1 VNRPDIVLVVLDTV
15 RAQSLSLYGHDR
27 PTTPF
32 LEQLAGRSVVYDRA
46 YAPSCWTVPS
56 HATLFTGLEPR
67 THRVG
72 GEQASLES
80 VAQPTLA
87 ERLSDAG
94 YRTAGVSSNPWIGP
108 AFGFER
114 GFERFTCGWKL
125 IQSGVDVASE
135 SITQGGQPVSEKL
148 RMALRGGPRTALA
161 TAPNYAFA
169 RWRRTGR
176 FAPARLAAALLKHR
190 QELGSGQPFFGF
202 LNLLDAHLPYVAPR
216 STKGLVGVP
225 DGWQKVPQKA
235 WPYVGGTQPMS
246 EEDFEVLRRLY
257 DAEIRYLDN
266 VLRKFVER
274 LDGAGRPTMLV
285 ITSDHGENIGE
296 HRLMDHQFSLHDT
309 LIRVPMLVRH
319 PDGDGAG
326 TRLDELVGLGD
337 VHESLLRMAGTSAS
351 GEPLPGP
358 LGGGR
363 RTAIVSDYL
372 RPQPPVSRLRERFPD
387 GDFTRCDRTLRALVR
402 DDGTKLIWA
411 SDGAHEQYDLHSDP
425 GELRSLYDPAA
436 GTPLMGEL
444 EAAFRESGGEAA
456 AAAPSSTEDDEV
468 RAALESLG
476 YL

>member
-1 VNRPDIVLVVLDTV
+1 MSSPDIVLVVLDTV

-32 LEQLAGRSVVYDRA
+32 LEQLAGSSVVYDRA
-46 YAPSCWTVPS
+46 YAPSCWTAPS
-56 HATLFTGLEPR
+56 HATLFTGLEPSA
-67 THRVG
+67 HRVG
-72 GEQASLES
+72 GEQASLDS
-80 VAQPTLA
+80 VAEPTLA

-125 IQSGVDVASE
+125 MQSGVDVASE

-148 RMALRGGPRTALA
+148 RMALRGGPRTAFA

-176 FAPARLAAALLKHR
+176 FAPGRLASTLLRHR
-190 QELGSGQPFFGF
+190 RELESGQPFFGF
-202 LNLLDAHLPYVAPR
+202 LNLLDAHLPYIAPR
-216 STKGLVGVP
+216 STRSLVGVP
-225 DGWQKVPQKA
+225 DGWQQVPQKA
-235 WPYVGGTQPMS
+235 WPYVGGTQPMT

-266 VLRKFVER
+266 VLRTFVER
-274 LDGAGRPTMLV
+274 LDATGRQTLLV

-296 HRLMDHQFSLHDT
+296 HQLMDHQFSLHDT
-309 LIRVPMLVRH
+309 LIRIPMLVRH
-319 PDGDGAG
+319 PDGAGAG
-326 TRLDELVGLGD
+326 TRRDELVGLAD
-337 VHESLLRMAGTSAS
+337 VHESMLRAAGTIAA
-351 GEPLPGP
+351 GQALPGP
-358 LGGGR
+358 FGGPR
-363 RTAIVSDYL
+363 RAAIVSDYL
-372 RPQPPVSRLRERFPD
+372 RPQPPVSRLAERFPD

-402 DDGTKLIWA
+402 DDGAKVIWA
-411 SDGAHEQYDLHSDP
+411 SNGAHEHYDLSSDP
-425 GELRSLYDPAA
+425 WELRSLYDSAA
-436 GTPLMGEL
+436 SARLIGEL
-444 EAAFRESGGEAA
+444 EAAFGAA
-456 AAAPSSTEDDEV
+456 GDETPSAAPSSTEDDEV